1 MRAVH
6 GGGREGG
13 ECMANIQHQFC
24 EKSQRTRGVHGNCH
38 FTLSQRLMGGIIEK
52 EKKRER
58 LTERK
63 KERKSDGGINELNS
77 KLIDTESILDFSS
90 SKLCFFYLFCGKKI
104 DKIYK

>member
-1 MRAVH
+1 VQYTAA
-6 GGGREGG
+6 GGKGGG

-63 KERKSDGGINELNS
+63 KERKKE
-77 KLIDTESILDFSS
+77 
-90 SKLCFFYLFCGKKI
+90 
-104 DKIYK
+104 